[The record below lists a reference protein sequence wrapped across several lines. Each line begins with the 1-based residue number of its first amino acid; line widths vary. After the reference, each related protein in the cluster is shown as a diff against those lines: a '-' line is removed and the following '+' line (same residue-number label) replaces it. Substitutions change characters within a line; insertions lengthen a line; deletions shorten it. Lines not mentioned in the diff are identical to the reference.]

1 MTGRMY
7 VPIGYMRSG
16 DVPEKEEGLIEKLDS
31 KTGEWVVGGRSC
43 SAPDEGKVMKPI

>member
-31 KTGEWVVGGRSC
+31 KTGEWGWVGSVRTKLFC
-43 SAPDEGKVMKPI
+43 F